1 MSETLREKILLSAV
15 IPVSQMAGKLDNLR
29 ETLCNAEGQDLEII
43 LVHDKQ
49 DNSTGPELSSLV
61 NEFPN
66 LKLKFIEGTYG
77 NPGSAR
83 NVGLRQAKGS
93 WIAFWDS
100 DDIAFAK
107 SLFLAI
113 KKSPKNANVIVGQCK
128 VFDLASQLET
138 VTETVNRVND
148 LPKYPGIWRVIF
160 KNEALNE
167 FKALGMGEDQLF
179 LAMNIRDEET
189 TYFSTEN
196 FYTYFT
202 GNPLQLTG
210 KRSNLQDLKT
220 AIKMEIQLS
229 ENSSPSIKPVI
240 IELIARQVVSCLKYG
255 NWNLKL
261 SMAKPMIRLVPHLF
275 LVRRIFIDKGTSK
288 VSMNVKSP
296 IVIVSLTGGLGNQL
310 FQFAA
315 ASAIAKKSLPGLITE
330 LGVPRVAESGEA
342 DLFEYDLEQFAVEI
356 DTGPA
361 TRFAQKVAGYGL
373 RMGIVP
379 KRFEKNHLIAKIL
392 RRVISVV
399 LSSFLGMSSRVQIG
413 QGVGYCKIEDF
424 DSRSLLIGYFQS
436 YRWVQVEEILKRFQ
450 NLTLRNESAFL
461 EEMEAKALGK
471 KILCIHIRLGD
482 YKNESDFGILDV
494 SYYQS
499 ALDSISKKVD
509 FSEIWIFSD
518 EPNLARE
525 LYRLESGVPTLWI
538 EKQNVSSA
546 ETLEVMRLCSGFV
559 IANSS
564 FSWWAAML
572 SHNKNSVVVA
582 PSKWFRGME
591 DPFDLIPANWETL
604 TPSYLDIGSVGKE
617 R

>member
-1 MSETLREKILLSAV
+1 MTETLREKILLSAV
-15 IPVSQMAGKLDNLR
+15 IPVTQMAGKLDNLR
-29 ETLCNAEGQDLEII
+29 KTLRNAEGQDLEII

-49 DNSTGPELSSLV
+49 DDLTGPELGTLV

-66 LKLKFIEGTYG
+66 LELKFIEGTYG

-83 NVGLRQAKGS
+83 NVGLKQAKGS
-93 WIAFWDS
+93 WIVFWDS

-113 KKSPKNANVIVGQCK
+113 KKSPKNANIIVGQCK
-128 VFDLASQLET
+128 IFNHASQKEST
-138 VTETVNRVND
+138 TETVSRVRD
-148 LPKYPGIWRVIF
+148 LPKYPGIWRVMF
-160 KNEALNE
+160 KNEALSE
-167 FKALGMGEDQLF
+167 FNALCMGEDQLF
-179 LAMNIRDEET
+179 LAMNIRDEDT
-189 TYFSTEN
+189 THFSSEI

-202 GNPLQLTG
+202 GNPMQLTG
-210 KRSNLQDLKT
+210 KRSNLKDLNT
-220 AIKMEIQLS
+220 AIKKEIQLLG
-229 ENSSPSIKPVI
+229 NSSPSIRPVI
-240 IELIARQVVSCLKYG
+240 IELIARQVVTCLKYG
-255 NWNLKL
+255 NWKLKL
-261 SMAKPMIRLVPHLF
+261 SMAKPMIRLVPYLF
-275 LVRRIFIDKGTSK
+275 LARRNLFPNGTSK
-288 VSMNVKSP
+288 VSMHAKSP
-296 IVIVSLTGGLGNQL
+296 YVIVSLTGGLGNQM

-315 ASAIAKKSLPGLITE
+315 ASAIAQKSLPGLITE
-330 LGVPRVAESGEA
+330 FGVPRVAQSGKA

-373 RMGIVP
+373 RMGVAP
-379 KRFEKNHLIAKIL
+379 KRFEKNHLIAKVL
-392 RRVISVV
+392 RQVISVV

-413 QGVGYCKIEDF
+413 QGVGYCKIEDS
-424 DSRSLLIGYFQS
+424 DSRSFLIGYFQS
-436 YRWVQVEEILKRFQ
+436 YRWVQIEEILRRFQ

-482 YKNESDFGILDV
+482 YKNESEFGILDV

-518 EPNLARE
+518 EPNLAKE
-525 LYRLESGVPTLWI
+525 LYRLESGIPVFWV

-591 DPFDLIPANWETL
+591 DPIDLIPTNWETL
-604 TPSYLDIGSVGKE
+604 TPSYLDISSVGKE

>member
-1 MSETLREKILLSAV
+1 MTETLREKILLSAV
-15 IPVSQMAGKLDNLR
+15 IPVTQMAGKLDNLR
-29 ETLCNAEGQDLEII
+29 ETLRNAEGQDLEII

-49 DNSTGPELSSLV
+49 DDLTGPELGSLA

-66 LKLKFIEGTYG
+66 LKLKFIEGAYG

-93 WIAFWDS
+93 WVVFWDS
-100 DDIAFAK
+100 DDIAFAP
-107 SLFLAI
+107 SLFIAI
-113 KKSPKNANVIVGQCK
+113 KNSPKYSHVIVGQCK
-128 VFDLASQLET
+128 IFDLESQLET
-138 VTETVNRVND
+138 VTETVNRLND

-167 FKALGMGEDQLF
+167 FKALSMGEDQLF
-179 LAMNIRDEET
+179 LAMNIKDEKT

-210 KRSNLQDLKT
+210 KRTNLQDLKT
-220 AIKMEIQLS
+220 AIKKEIQLLGS
-229 ENSSPSIKPVI
+229 SSPSIKPII
-240 IELIARQVVSCLKYG
+240 IELIARQVVTCLKYG
-255 NWNLKL
+255 NWKLKL
-261 SMAKPMIRLVPHLF
+261 SMTKPMIRLVPYLT
-275 LVRRIFIDKGTSK
+275 LVRRILSPNATSK
-288 VSMNVKSP
+288 VSIHAKSP
-296 IVIVSLTGGLGNQL
+296 NVIISLTGGLGNQL

-315 ASAIAKKSLPGLITE
+315 ASAVAKRSLPGLITE
-330 LGVPRVAESGEA
+330 LGIPRVAESGEA
-342 DLFEYDLEQFAVEI
+342 DLFEYNLDQFGVEMH
-356 DTGPA
+356 TGPA
-361 TRFAQKVAGYGL
+361 TQFEQKVAGYGL
-373 RMGIVP
+373 RMGVSP
-379 KRFEKNHLIAKIL
+379 KKFEKNLFIAKLL

-399 LSSFLGMSSRVQIG
+399 LSSFLGKSSRIQIG
-413 QGVGYCKIEDF
+413 QGVGYYKIEDT

-436 YRWVQVEEILKRFQ
+436 YKWVQTEGVLERFQ
-450 NLTLRNESAFL
+450 NLTLRKNSTFL
-461 EEMEAKALGK
+461 TEMEAKALGK
-471 KILCIHIRLGD
+471 KILCVHIRLGD
-482 YKNESDFGILDV
+482 YKSESKFGILDV

-499 ALDSISKKVD
+499 ALDSISEKID

-518 EPNLARE
+518 EPNLAKE
-525 LYRLESGVPTLWI
+525 LYRLESGVPTFWI

-591 DPFDLIPANWETL
+591 DPIDLIPAIWETL
-604 TPSYLDIGSVGKE
+604 TPSYLNIGSVGQE

>member
-1 MSETLREKILLSAV
+1 MTGTLREKILLSAV
-15 IPVSQMAGKLDNLR
+15 IPVTQMAGKLDNLR
-29 ETLCNAEGQDLEII
+29 ETLRNAEGQDLEII

-49 DNSTGPELSSLV
+49 DDLTGPELDTLV
-61 NEFPN
+61 NEFP
-66 LKLKFIEGTYG
+66 KLKFELIEGTYG

-83 NVGLRQAKGS
+83 NVGLKQAKGS
-93 WIAFWDS
+93 WVVFWDS
-100 DDIAFAK
+100 DDIAFAP

-113 KKSPKNANVIVGQCK
+113 KNSPSNANVIVGQCK
-128 VFDLASQLET
+128 VFNLASQQET
-138 VTETVNRVND
+138 TTKTVSRVSD

-160 KNEALNE
+160 KNEALSE

-179 LAMNIRDEET
+179 LAMNIREEDT
-189 TYFSTEN
+189 THFSSET

-202 GNPLQLTG
+202 GNPMQLTS
-210 KRSNLQDLKT
+210 KRSNLKDLNT
-220 AIKMEIQLS
+220 AIKKEIQLLG
-229 ENSSPSIKPVI
+229 NSSPSIKPVI
-240 IELIARQVVSCLKYG
+240 IELIARQVVTCLKYG
-255 NWNLKL
+255 NWKLKL
-261 SMAKPMIRLVPHLF
+261 SMARPMIRLVPYLF
-275 LVRRIFIDKGTSK
+275 LVKRILIPKRTSK
-288 VSMNVKSP
+288 VSMDAKSP
-296 IVIVSLTGGLGNQL
+296 NVIVSLTGGLGNQM

-315 ASAIAKKSLPGLITE
+315 ASAIAQNALPGLITE
-330 LGVPRVAESGEA
+330 LGVPRVAQSGKA
-342 DLFEYDLEQFAVEI
+342 DLFEYDLEQFAVAI
-356 DTGPA
+356 DTGRA

-373 RMGIVP
+373 RMGVAP
-379 KRFEKNHLIAKIL
+379 KRFEKNHLIAKLL
-392 RRVISVV
+392 RQVISVV
-399 LSSFLGMSSRVQIG
+399 LSSFLGKSSRVQIG
-413 QGVGYCKIEDF
+413 QGVGYCKIKDS

-436 YRWVQVEEILKRFQ
+436 YRWVQVEETLKRFQ

-461 EEMEAKALGK
+461 EEMKAKALGK

-482 YKNESDFGILDV
+482 YKSESKFGILDV

-518 EPNLARE
+518 EPNLAKD
-525 LYRLESGVPTLWI
+525 LYRLESGIPAFWV

-591 DPFDLIPANWETL
+591 DPIDLIPSIWETL

>member
-1 MSETLREKILLSAV
+1 MTEPLREKILLSAV
-15 IPVSQMAGKLDNLR
+15 IPVTQMAGKLDNLR
-29 ETLCNAEGQDLEII
+29 KTLGNAKGLDLEII

-49 DNSTGPELSSLV
+49 DDLTGPELGSLV

-66 LKLKFIEGTYG
+66 LELKFIEGTYR

-83 NVGLRQAKGS
+83 NAGLKQAKGS
-93 WIAFWDS
+93 WIVFWDS
-100 DDIAFAK
+100 DDIAFAP

-113 KKSPKNANVIVGQCK
+113 KNSPKNANVIVGQCK
-128 VFDLASQLET
+128 VFDLASQQESTRET
-138 VTETVNRVND
+138 VSRVSD
-148 LPKYPGIWRVIF
+148 LPKYPGIWRVVF
-160 KNEALNE
+160 KNEALND
-167 FKALGMGEDQLF
+167 FMALGMGEDQLF

-189 TYFSTEN
+189 VHFTSEI

-202 GNPLQLTG
+202 GNPMQLTG
-210 KRSNLQDLKT
+210 KRSNLKDLKT
-220 AIKMEIQLS
+220 AIKKEIQLLG
-229 ENSSPSIKPVI
+229 NSSPSLKPII

-255 NWNLKL
+255 NWKLKL
-261 SMAKPMIRLVPHLF
+261 SMAKPMIRMIPFAFQAIKVFTHKNP
-275 LVRRIFIDKGTSK
+275 SK
-288 VSMNVKSP
+288 VSKHAKTPN
-296 IVIVSLTGGLGNQL
+296 VIVSLTGGLGNQM

-315 ASAIAKKSLPGLITE
+315 ASAIAQKSLPGLITE
-330 LGVPRVAESGEA
+330 LGVPRLSQSGKA
-342 DLFEYDLEQFAVEI
+342 DLFEYELAKFAVEI

-373 RMGIVP
+373 RMGVAP
-379 KRFEKNHLIAKIL
+379 KRLEENHLIAKVL
-392 RRVISVV
+392 RQVISVV

-413 QGVGYCKIEDF
+413 QGVGYCKIEDS

-436 YRWVQVEEILKRFQ
+436 YRWVQAEEILKRFQ

-482 YKNESDFGILDV
+482 YKNESEFGILDA

-499 ALDSISKKVD
+499 ALDSISKKED

-518 EPNLARE
+518 EPNLAKE
-525 LYRLESGVPTLWI
+525 LYRLESGIPVFWV
-538 EKQNVSSA
+538 EKQNVPSA
-546 ETLEVMRLCSGFV
+546 ETLEVMRLCSGFI

-572 SHNKNSVVVA
+572 SHNKDSLVVA

-591 DPFDLIPANWETL
+591 DPIDLIPANWETL
-604 TPSYLDIGSVGKE
+604 TPSYLDISSVGKE